1 MADSSILRDDD
12 RRLNL
17 EQQKTRAKELRRAIA
32 QAEPEAIRRLVA
44 LQVLSRVSSIR
55 SQPPLLPRQH
65 GRGP

>member
-55 SQPPLLPRQH
+55 SQPPYCHDSMAEAL
-65 GRGP
+65 